1 MHFTARVGAMSAMAN
16 RKRRAT
22 NAPTVLLQGR
32 VSPQA
37 KDEVHLAAAASGVTL
52 AYYLDTL
59 IADLVAE
66 HGTLPLVAK
75 PGVKNTQ
82 QELPITDA
90 A

>member
-1 MHFTARVGAMSAMAN
+1 MSAGAGRN
-16 RKRRAT
+16 RRAN

-32 VSPQA
+32 VSPHV

-59 IADLVAE
+59 ITDLLAE

-75 PGVKNTQ
+75 PGTKTTQ
-82 QELPITDA
+82 QELPIIDA